1 MEELKIK
8 NRISQINSLD
18 GLISSKDTAKGR
30 ISKLEKVNR
39 NYSSWN
45 TKGKKTRK
53 KENRGSKSS
62 GIILNGLTYIKLEC
76 QKEKK
81 V

>member
-8 NRISQINSLD
+8 TRISQINSLD

-39 NYSSWN
+39 NYPSWN
-45 TKGKKTRK
+45 TKGKKKPERK
-53 KENRGSKSS
+53 RTQDPRAVG
-62 GIILNGLTYIKLEC
+62 
-76 QKEKK
+76 
-81 V
+81 